1 MIGRILDQP
10 EAAED
15 YHVQRRRMRA
25 ARRVTRPSS
34 TTPHSQRATSLTAFR
49 GRGPGLSL
57 G

>member
-15 YHVQRRRMRA
+15 YHVQSRRMRA